1 MIKDPERLIDVRLAC
16 EGDRQAFGRLIDDYG
31 GLVYTLLQRM
41 VQDRDTAEDLAQDT
55 FVKAWTRL
63 RSLRKHAS
71 FPSWICSTARRTALD
86 HMRTIRAR
94 KEVSM
99 PEESFI
105 DTPDERKP
113 ELSAEGITLLEQAV
127 GKLSVRDRQL
137 ITLAYWNELSFTDV
151 GRIMGIPEP
160 NVRVY
165 LHRARKRLREHL
177 KGNENE
183 LLQQID

>member
-1 MIKDPERLIDVRLAC
+1 
-16 EGDRQAFGRLIDDYG
+16 DDYG
-31 GLVYTLLQRM
+31 GLVYTLLQRI
-41 VQDRDTAEDLAQDT
+41 VQDRDTAKDLAQDT

-86 HMRTIRAR
+86 HLRTIKAR

-99 PEESFI
+99 PAESFVES
-105 DTPDERKP
+105 PDEDKP
-113 ELSAEGITLLEQAV
+113 ELSAEGIALLERAV
-127 GKLSVRDRQL
+127 CKLSERDRQL
-137 ITLAYWNELSFTDV
+137 ITLAYWKELSFTDV
-151 GRIMGIPEP
+151 GRIMGIPES

-165 LHRARKRLREHL
+165 LHRARKRLRELLRGH
-177 KGNENE
+177 ENE

>member
-1 MIKDPERLIDVRLAC
+1 MINDPDRLIDVRLAC

-31 GLVYTLLQRM
+31 GLVHTLLLRM
-41 VQDRDTAEDLAQDT
+41 VQDRDTAMDLAQET

-63 RSLRKHAS
+63 RSLRKHES

-86 HMRTIRAR
+86 HLRRIKVR

-105 DTPDERKP
+105 ESADESKP
-113 ELSAEGITLLEQAV
+113 ELSAEGIVLLEQAV
-127 GKLSVRDRQL
+127 CKLSERDRQL
-137 ITLAYWNELSFTDV
+137 ITLAYWNELSFADV
-151 GRIMGIPEP
+151 GRIMGIPVP

-177 KGNENE
+177 KGHENE

>member
-1 MIKDPERLIDVRLAC
+1 LINDPDRLSDVRLAC

-31 GLVYTLLQRM
+31 GLVYTLLLRM

-86 HMRTIRAR
+86 HLRRLRVR

-99 PEESFI
+99 PEEGFI
-105 DTPDERKP
+105 EKSNDHKP
-113 ELSAEGITLLEQAV
+113 ELSAEGIVLLEQAV
-127 GKLSVRDRQL
+127 CKLSERDRQL
-137 ITLAYWNELSFTDV
+137 ITLAYWKELNLTDV
-151 GRIMGIPEP
+151 GRIMDIPEP

-177 KGNENE
+177 RGYENE
-183 LLQQID
+183 LLQQIE

>member
-1 MIKDPERLIDVRLAC
+1 MIKDPERLNDVRLAC

-31 GLVYTLLQRM
+31 GLVHTLLQRM
-41 VQDRDTAEDLAQDT
+41 VRDHDTARDLAQDT
-55 FVKAWTRL
+55 FVKAWTKL
-63 RSLRKHAS
+63 RTLRKHAS

-86 HMRTIRAR
+86 HLRTIKTR

-99 PEESFI
+99 PEESFVES
-105 DTPDERKP
+105 PKENEP
-113 ELSAEGITLLEQAV
+113 ELSTEGITLLEHAV
-127 GKLSVRDRQL
+127 CKLSDRDRQL
-137 ITLAYWNELSFTDV
+137 ITLAYWKEFNLLDI

-177 KGNENE
+177 RGYENE

>member
-1 MIKDPERLIDVRLAC
+1 MINSPDRLSDVRLAC

-31 GLVYTLLQRM
+31 GLVHALLQRM
-41 VQDRDTAEDLAQDT
+41 VQDQDAARDLAQET

-63 RSLRKHAS
+63 RTLRKHES

-86 HMRTIRAR
+86 HLRRVRVR
-94 KEVSM
+94 KEVSL
-99 PEESFI
+99 PEESFLESG
-105 DTPDERKP
+105 DDREP
-113 ELSAEGITLLEQAV
+113 ELSEEGIVLLEQAV
-127 GKLSVRDRQL
+127 RKLSERDRQL
-137 ITLAYWNELSFTDV
+137 ITLAYWNELSLTDV

-165 LHRARKRLREHL
+165 LFRARKRLREHL
-177 KGNENE
+177 KGHENE

>member
-1 MIKDPERLIDVRLAC
+1 MIKDPERLSDVRLAC

-63 RSLRKHAS
+63 HSLRKQAS

-86 HMRTIRAR
+86 HLRRLRFR

-99 PEESFI
+99 PEETFVEI
-105 DTPDERKP
+105 PKENEP
-113 ELSAEGITLLEQAV
+113 ELSTEGIALLEHAV
-127 GKLSVRDRQL
+127 SKLSERDRQL

-177 KGNENE
+177 RGYENE

>member
-1 MIKDPERLIDVRLAC
+1 MIKDPDRLGDVRLAC

-31 GLVYTLLQRM
+31 GLVYTLLHRM
-41 VQDRDTAEDLAQDT
+41 VQDRDTAGDLAQDT

-63 RSLRKHAS
+63 RTLRKHES
-71 FPSWICSTARRTALD
+71 FPSWICSIARRIAMD
-86 HMRTIRAR
+86 HLRRIKVR

-99 PEESFI
+99 PEESFVKNSN
-105 DTPDERKP
+105 DHRP
-113 ELSAEGITLLEQAV
+113 ELSAEGIALLEQAV
-127 GKLSVRDRQL
+127 CKLSERDRQL
-137 ITLAYWNELSFTDV
+137 ITLAYWKELNFADV

-177 KGNENE
+177 RGYENE
-183 LLQQID
+183 LLQQIN

>member
-1 MIKDPERLIDVRLAC
+1 MIKDPERLSDVRLAC

-41 VQDRDTAEDLAQDT
+41 VRDHDTAEDLAQDT

-63 RSLRKHAS
+63 RTLRKHES

-86 HMRTIRAR
+86 HLRSIKTRREIN
-94 KEVSM
+94 M
-99 PEESFI
+99 PEESFVESPKEKESGLL
-105 DTPDERKP
+105 T
-113 ELSAEGITLLEQAV
+113 EGIALLEHAV
-127 GKLSVRDRQL
+127 SKLSERDRQL
-137 ITLAYWNELSFTDV
+137 ITLAYWNELNFTDV

-177 KGNENE
+177 RGYENE

>member
-1 MIKDPERLIDVRLAC
+1 MIKDPERLNDVRLAC
-16 EGDRQAFGRLIDDYG
+16 EGDRQAFGRLMFEKGEVLAKI
-31 GLVYTLLQRM
+31 LQRM
-41 VQDRDTAEDLAQDT
+41 VRDHDTARDLAQDT
-55 FVKAWTRL
+55 FLKAWTRL
-63 RSLRKHAS
+63 RSLRRHAS

-86 HMRTIRAR
+86 HMRAIKAR

-99 PEESFI
+99 PEESFV

-113 ELSAEGITLLEQAV
+113 ELSAEGITLLEEAV

-160 NVRVY
+160 NIRVY

-177 KGNENE
+177 RGYENE